1 VSDAVHERL
10 LEAAVELFTR
20 LGVAAVSVGDIC
32 RHAGVPKGSFYH
44 AWPSKHALLLEAI
57 DRYVT
62 DHTKRLRQALDPALP
77 VREQLRRAFSAL
89 QTVHENR
96 KRAAGGVMPG
106 CTTENLVMELAARD
120 EEVRVKLAAVF
131 EGWRNEVEGLLR
143 DAVERGE
150 LTLDDPGAT
159 ARALLAAVQGATILA
174 RTSNDPA
181 MVAAVGNA
189 FVALLPE

>member
-1 VSDAVHERL
+1 
-10 LEAAVELFTR
+10 
-20 LGVAAVSVGDIC
+20 
-32 RHAGVPKGSFYH
+32 
-44 AWPSKHALLLEAI
+44 
-57 DRYVT
+57 
-62 DHTKRLRQALDPALP
+62 
-77 VREQLRRAFSAL
+77 
-89 QTVHENR
+89 
-96 KRAAGGVMPG
+96 MPG